1 VDRDTP
7 VSRTPIGLTCISLQL
22 SSLSPSELSHLVR
35 YSRSKELTDD
45 EEETSSSP
53 KRHKSSPVAEEG
65 RPSREETIAEEPV
78 VAVHRGVRGSGGHIR
93 GLGKRVISRHPS
105 LALRGHLET
114 VPKHTA
120 TIKLPSVIL
129 CIGGGKL
136 LAKNLQRQNH
146 LLQLFH

>member
-7 VSRTPIGLTCISLQL
+7 VSRTPIGLTYISLQL
-22 SSLSPSELSHLVR
+22 SSLSSFELSRLVR

-53 KRHKSSPVAEEG
+53 KRHKSSPVAKQG

-78 VAVHRGVRGSGGHIR
+78 AAVHRGVRGSGGRIR

-105 LALRGHLET
+105 SALRGHLET
-114 VPKHTA
+114 VPEHTA
-120 TIKLPSVIL
+120 TIKLPEQ
-129 CIGGGKL
+129 K
-136 LAKNLQRQNH
+136 
-146 LLQLFH
+146 